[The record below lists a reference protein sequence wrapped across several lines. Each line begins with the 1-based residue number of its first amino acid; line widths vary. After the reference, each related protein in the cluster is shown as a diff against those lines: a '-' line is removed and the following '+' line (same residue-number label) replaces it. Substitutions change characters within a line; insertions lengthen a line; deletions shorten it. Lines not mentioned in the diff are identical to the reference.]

1 LSFRDVNDQEQLSGA
16 DVKQGSAKQD
26 YNPDTKVPNVTLS
39 LKDAK
44 KFGQVTSEI
53 KDMPPGENLLV
64 IWMDFEEGDSF
75 EAEVIKDEPK
85 FISAPRVSQT
95 LNTSDVE
102 ISGNFTVEEA
112 QRLAD
117 LINSGS
123 LPVHMEEIFS
133 TSVGAQFGEQALKE
147 TVFAGF
153 IAIGLIFLFMIV
165 VYRFVGLLASINLA
179 IYVYLILLIF
189 QLMNGVL
196 TLPGIAALILG
207 VAMAVDANVITFER
221 IKEELIKGKSVKA
234 SFEVGLKN
242 SLITILDANITTML
256 AAVVLFIFG
265 TSSIKGF
272 ATILIVSILMSF
284 VTAVFGTRL
293 L

>member
-1 LSFRDVNDQEQLSGA
+1 IEESEEVDRSLLEATVQTLNDRVNRLGISETVIDIEGENRIRVQLAGVEDQEEARDMLATSAQLSFRDVNDQEQLSGA

-117 LINSGS
+117 IINSGS

-179 IYVYLILLIF
+179 IYVYLI
-189 QLMNGVL
+189 
-196 TLPGIAALILG
+196 
-207 VAMAVDANVITFER
+207 
-221 IKEELIKGKSVKA
+221 
-234 SFEVGLKN
+234 
-242 SLITILDANITTML
+242 
-256 AAVVLFIFG
+256 
-265 TSSIKGF
+265 
-272 ATILIVSILMSF
+272 
-284 VTAVFGTRL
+284 
-293 L
+293 